1 MPLLNRVCYFQSSMQ
16 FSFNIYSSLLLIFF
30 VHIMVYA
37 FMLWRRGYKQDSLS
51 DKLLGWFLFF
61 AALFV
66 VPWMTGFAGWYVQGT
81 VYREI
86 LFYTPFVHGLFMGP
100 LLYFYVRSITNFHFR
115 FSKKDLL
122 HFVPG
127 AAYLLWS
134 LIVVVTDKLILKK
147 YFLMDGYSDPDFDG
161 WYQWLQNISILF
173 YLVLSIR
180 FYRQYKQYVMFE
192 FSFVDVANLNW
203 LRNFLIAFAI
213 ITILPLLEELL
224 SFFPFFQNLDYKG
237 SWYSFFVFAVVV
249 YYVAINGFNAVVV
262 PLRKLLFEPELLLQ
276 YKSPALLTAATTT
289 EAEFEIVE
297 SKINNIELD
306 NWKEKISMLMQS
318 QHLYENAEL
327 TLSQLAKQLSTN
339 PSLLSK
345 VINTGFGI
353 NFNDFVNEYRINAML
368 EKLKQGEQKN
378 QTLLGI
384 AFDCGFNSKATFNR
398 AFKKQTGLSPKE
410 WMEKNL

>member
-127 AAYLLWS
+127 AVYLLWS
-134 LIVVVTDKLILKK
+134 LIVIVTDKLIVKK
-147 YFLMDGYSDPDFDG
+147 YYLMDGYSDPDFDG

-180 FYRQYKQYVMFE
+180 FYRQYKQYVMYE

-213 ITILPLLEELL
+213 ITMLPLLEELL
-224 SFFPFFQNLDYKG
+224 SFFPFFQNMDYRG
-237 SWYSFFVFAVVV
+237 SWYSYFVFAVVV

-289 EAEFEIVE
+289 EAEFEIVD

-306 NWKEKISMLMQS
+306 NWKEKISTLMQS

-339 PSLLSK
+339 PSLLSRI
-345 VINTGFGI
+345 INTGFGI

>member
-1 MPLLNRVCYFQSSMQ
+1 VPLLNRVCYFQSRMQ

-51 DKLLGWFLFF
+51 DQLLGWFLFF

-127 AAYLLWS
+127 VVYLLWS
-134 LIVVVTDKLILKK
+134 LIVVVTDKLIVKK
-147 YFLMDGYSDPDFDG
+147 YYLMDGYSDPDFDG

-180 FYRQYKQYVMFE
+180 FYRQYKQYVMYE

-213 ITILPLLEELL
+213 ITMLPLLEELL
-224 SFFPFFQNLDYKG
+224 SFFPFFQNMDYRG

-306 NWKEKISMLMQS
+306 NWKEKISTLMQS

-339 PSLLSK
+339 PSLLSRI
-345 VINTGFGI
+345 INTGFGI

>member
-1 MPLLNRVCYFQSSMQ
+1 MPLLNRVCYFQSRMQ

-51 DKLLGWFLFF
+51 DQLLGWFLFF

-127 AAYLLWS
+127 VVYLLWS
-134 LIVVVTDKLILKK
+134 LIVVVTDKLIVKK
-147 YFLMDGYSDPDFDG
+147 YYLMDGYSDPDFDG

-180 FYRQYKQYVMFE
+180 FYRQYKQYVMYE

-213 ITILPLLEELL
+213 ITMLPLLEELL
-224 SFFPFFQNLDYKG
+224 SFFPFFQNMDYRG

-306 NWKEKISMLMQS
+306 NWKEKISTLMQS

-339 PSLLSK
+339 PSLLSRI
-345 VINTGFGI
+345 INTGFGI